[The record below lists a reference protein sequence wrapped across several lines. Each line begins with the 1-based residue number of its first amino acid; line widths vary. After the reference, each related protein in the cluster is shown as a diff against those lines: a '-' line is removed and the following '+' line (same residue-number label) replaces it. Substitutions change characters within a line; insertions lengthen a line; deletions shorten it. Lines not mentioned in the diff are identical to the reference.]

1 MSEFNAPPPSP
12 PATGLFSDQKNVIIV
27 VLLVIVV
34 LAFVGVNLLTFS
46 GNLLEDAGEI
56 FGPVIKNFL
65 SMVGLS
71 TGELIKRTSDV
82 AAEGANLG
90 VDIAKGTSHS
100 IGDLLINASKG
111 GMDEEQRKTLQQALN
126 MPRCAK
132 ESPPTPPAS
141 AAASAPSSS
150 SASTSAPAEPEP
162 TPTTDPIV
170 AQNLKSNWC
179 YVGDFN
185 GTRGCVEFNGTN
197 TCASGQVFPNQAAC
211 LAPGKV

>member
-1 MSEFNAPPPSP
+1 MSDFNAPPPSP
-12 PATGLFSDQKNVIIV
+12 PSPPSTGLFSDQKNVIII
-27 VLLVIVV
+27 VLLVVVV

-90 VDIAKGTSHS
+90 VDIAKGASHS

-111 GMDEEQRKTLQQALN
+111 GMDEAQRKNLQQTLN

-132 ESPPTPPAS
+132 ESSPPPPS
-141 AAASAPSSS
+141 PPSSANPS
-150 SASTSAPAEPEP
+150 SANKSAEPEP

-197 TCASGQVFPNQAAC
+197 ACASGQVFPNQAAC